1 MKIRNRVYT
10 TLLVLLLFNIT
21 GCNAVKSESKKL
33 DSGSNGKA
41 TLSLNLTLDK
51 TLYTSNETIEAD
63 VLLKNTGTGIDTV
76 VNARMAVCLLPGF
89 NCEITFGI
97 KTPSGNVATT
107 KGNWRNR
114 FIVESDFIVLWPGM
128 GILASYN
135 LQRDFILDEYGTYS
149 IYATYQNQLDPQ
161 KGSAAWKGELT
172 SNTVY
177 FEITP

>member
-1 MKIRNRVYT
+1 MKIRNRVYMA
-10 TLLVLLLFNIT
+10 LLALLLFNIT

-41 TLSLNLTLDK
+41 TLSVILMLDK

-63 VLLKNTGTGIDTV
+63 VLLKNTGTGIDTL
-76 VNARMAVCLLPGF
+76 VNARMAVCLIPNI
-89 NCEITFGI
+89 NCEITLVI
-97 KTPSGNVATT
+97 KSPSGDFPDTT
-107 KGNWRNR
+107 GNWRNR
-114 FIVESDFIVLWPGM
+114 FIIESDFIVLSPRR

-135 LQRDFILDEYGTYS
+135 IQSYYTLDEYGVYS
-149 IYATYQNQLDPQ
+149 VYAIYQNQLDPQ
-161 KGSAAWKGELT
+161 KGSIAWKGKLT